1 MAVIVDVKE
10 TLDKFY
16 LSYSRYS
23 LYMGNSL
30 QNDIS
35 SDGLSLK
42 MTQWLSPI
50 LYKLGLTGDMWSLNR
65 IVRKMAH
72 VFEFAVLGGCL
83 YVALHQFNREYAGLK
98 VIFIGLVIAVMDECL
113 QLASIGRHA
122 SIRDVA
128 IDTAGVIIGV
138 AVVQVIL
145 SIYRRIRH
153 S

>member
-1 MAVIVDVKE
+1 MLKKHWISFALVVLVILFIWD
-10 TLDKFY
+10 
-16 LSYSRYS
+16 
-23 LYMGNSL
+23 NSL

-35 SDGLSLK
+35 SDGLSLTI
-42 MTQWLSPI
+42 TQWLSPI
-50 LYKLGLTGDMWSLNR
+50 LYKLGITGDMWSLNR
-65 IVRKMAH
+65 IVRKLVH

-98 VIFIGLVIAVMDECL
+98 VIAIGLVIAILDECL
-113 QLASIGRHA
+113 QLTSIGRHA

-153 S
+153 G

>member
-1 MAVIVDVKE
+1 MLKKHWISFTLVILVILFIWD
-10 TLDKFY
+10 
-16 LSYSRYS
+16 
-23 LYMGNSL
+23 NSL

-35 SDGLSLK
+35 SDGLSL
-42 MTQWLSPI
+42 MLTQWLSPI
-50 LYKLGLTGDMWSLNR
+50 LYKLGISGDMWSLNR

-98 VIFIGLVIAVMDECL
+98 VIAIGLVIAVMDECL
-113 QLASIGRHA
+113 QLISIGRNA

-138 AVVQVIL
+138 AIVQIIL
-145 SIYRRIRH
+145 SIYRRMRH

>member
-1 MAVIVDVKE
+1 MLKKHWISFALVVLVILFIWD
-10 TLDKFY
+10 
-16 LSYSRYS
+16 
-23 LYMGNSL
+23 NSL

-35 SDGLSLK
+35 SDGLSLTI
-42 MTQWLSPI
+42 TQWLSPI
-50 LYKLGLTGDMWSLNR
+50 LYKLGITGDMWSLNR
-65 IVRKMAH
+65 IVRKLAH

-98 VIFIGLVIAVMDECL
+98 VIAIGLVIAILDECL
-113 QLASIGRHA
+113 QLTSIGRHA

-138 AVVQVIL
+138 SVVQVIL

-153 S
+153 G

>member
-1 MAVIVDVKE
+1 MLKKHWISFALVVLVILFIWD
-10 TLDKFY
+10 
-16 LSYSRYS
+16 
-23 LYMGNSL
+23 NSL

-35 SDGLSLK
+35 SDGLSLTI
-42 MTQWLSPI
+42 TQWLSPI
-50 LYKLGLTGDMWSLNR
+50 LYKLGITGDMWSLNR
-65 IVRKMAH
+65 IVRKLAH

-98 VIFIGLVIAVMDECL
+98 VIAIGFVIAILDECL
-113 QLASIGRHA
+113 QLTSIGRHA

-153 S
+153 G

>member
-1 MAVIVDVKE
+1 MLKKHWISFTLVILVILFIWD
-10 TLDKFY
+10 
-16 LSYSRYS
+16 
-23 LYMGNSL
+23 NSL

-83 YVALHQFNREYAGLK
+83 YVA
-98 VIFIGLVIAVMDECL
+98 
-113 QLASIGRHA
+113 
-122 SIRDVA
+122 
-128 IDTAGVIIGV
+128 
-138 AVVQVIL
+138 
-145 SIYRRIRH
+145 
-153 S
+153 

>member
-1 MAVIVDVKE
+1 MLKKHWISFALVVLVILFIWD
-10 TLDKFY
+10 
-16 LSYSRYS
+16 
-23 LYMGNSL
+23 NSL

-35 SDGLSLK
+35 SDGLSLTI
-42 MTQWLSPI
+42 TQWLSPI
-50 LYKLGLTGDMWSLNR
+50 LYKLGIIGDMWSLNR
-65 IVRKMAH
+65 IVRKLAH

-98 VIFIGLVIAVMDECL
+98 VIAIGFVIAILDECL
-113 QLASIGRHA
+113 QLTSIGRHA

-153 S
+153 G

>member
-1 MAVIVDVKE
+1 MLKKHWISFALVVLFILFIWD
-10 TLDKFY
+10 
-16 LSYSRYS
+16 
-23 LYMGNSL
+23 NSL

-35 SDGLSLK
+35 SDGLSLTI
-42 MTQWLSPI
+42 TQWLSPI
-50 LYKLGLTGDMWSLNR
+50 LYKLGITGDMWSLNR
-65 IVRKMAH
+65 IVRKLAH

-98 VIFIGLVIAVMDECL
+98 VIAIGLVIAILDECL
-113 QLASIGRHA
+113 QLTSIGRHA

-153 S
+153 G

>member
-1 MAVIVDVKE
+1 MLKKHWISFTLVVLVILFIWD
-10 TLDKFY
+10 
-16 LSYSRYS
+16 
-23 LYMGNSL
+23 NSL

-50 LYKLGLTGDMWSLNR
+50 LYKLGR

-72 VFEFAVLGGCL
+72 VFKFAVLGGCL

>member
-1 MAVIVDVKE
+1 MIVDVKK
-10 TLDKFY
+10 TLDKLCF
-16 LSYSRYS
+16 S
-23 LYMGNSL
+23 SL

-35 SDGLSLK
+35 SDGLSLTI
-42 MTQWLSPI
+42 TQWLSPI
-50 LYKLGLTGDMWSLNR
+50 LYKLGITGDMWSLNR
-65 IVRKMAH
+65 IVRKLAH

-98 VIFIGLVIAVMDECL
+98 VIAIGLVIAILDECL
-113 QLASIGRHA
+113 QLTSIGRHA

-153 S
+153 G

>member
-1 MAVIVDVKE
+1 MLKKHWISFALVVLVILFIWD
-10 TLDKFY
+10 
-16 LSYSRYS
+16 
-23 LYMGNSL
+23 NSL
-30 QNDIS
+30 QKDIS
-35 SDGLSLK
+35 SDGLSLTI
-42 MTQWLSPI
+42 TQWLSPI
-50 LYKLGLTGDMWSLNR
+50 LYKLGITGDMWSLNR
-65 IVRKMAH
+65 IVRKLAH

-98 VIFIGLVIAVMDECL
+98 VIAIGLVIAILDECL
-113 QLASIGRHA
+113 QLTSIGRHA

-153 S
+153 G

>member
-1 MAVIVDVKE
+1 MLKKHWISFALVVLVILFIWD
-10 TLDKFY
+10 
-16 LSYSRYS
+16 
-23 LYMGNSL
+23 NSL

-35 SDGLSLK
+35 SDGLSLTI
-42 MTQWLSPI
+42 TQWLSPI
-50 LYKLGLTGDMWSLNR
+50 LYKLGITGDMWSLNR
-65 IVRKMAH
+65 IVRKLAH

-98 VIFIGLVIAVMDECL
+98 VIAIGLVIAILDECL
-113 QLASIGRHA
+113 QLTSIGRHA

-145 SIYRRIRH
+145 SIYRCIRH
-153 S
+153 G

>member
-1 MAVIVDVKE
+1 MLKKHWISFILVVLVILFIWD
-10 TLDKFY
+10 
-16 LSYSRYS
+16 
-23 LYMGNSL
+23 NSL

-35 SDGLSLK
+35 SDGLSLTI
-42 MTQWLSPI
+42 TQWLSPI
-50 LYKLGLTGDMWSLNR
+50 LYKLGITGDMWSLNR
-65 IVRKMAH
+65 IVRKLAH

-98 VIFIGLVIAVMDECL
+98 VIAIGLVIAILDECL
-113 QLASIGRHA
+113 QLTSIGRHA

-153 S
+153 G

>member
-1 MAVIVDVKE
+1 MLKKHWISFTLVILVILFIWD
-10 TLDKFY
+10 
-16 LSYSRYS
+16 
-23 LYMGNSL
+23 NSL

-35 SDGLSLK
+35 SDGLSL
-42 MTQWLSPI
+42 MLTQWLSPI
-50 LYKLGLTGDMWSLNR
+50 LYKLGISGDMWSLNR

-98 VIFIGLVIAVMDECL
+98 VIAIGLVIAVMDECL
-113 QLASIGRHA
+113 QLTSIGRNA

-138 AVVQVIL
+138 AIVQTIL
-145 SIYRRIRH
+145 SIYRRMRH
-153 S
+153 N

>member
-1 MAVIVDVKE
+1 MVLK
-10 TLDKFY
+10 
-16 LSYSRYS
+16 SHCP
-23 LYMGNSL
+23 
-30 QNDIS
+30 Q
-35 SDGLSLK
+35 DG
-42 MTQWLSPI
+42 
-50 LYKLGLTGDMWSLNR
+50 
-65 IVRKMAH
+65 AC

-138 AVVQVIL
+138 AVVQSYTVYL
-145 SIYRRIRH
+145 SKNPA
-153 S
+153 

>member
-1 MAVIVDVKE
+1 MLKKHWISFALVVLVILFIWD
-10 TLDKFY
+10 
-16 LSYSRYS
+16 
-23 LYMGNSL
+23 NSL

-35 SDGLSLK
+35 SDGLSLTI
-42 MTQWLSPI
+42 TQWLSPI
-50 LYKLGLTGDMWSLNR
+50 LYKLGITGDMWSLNR
-65 IVRKMAH
+65 IVRKLAH

-98 VIFIGLVIAVMDECL
+98 VIAIGLVIAILDECL
-113 QLASIGRHA
+113 QLTSIGRYA

-153 S
+153 G

>member
-1 MAVIVDVKE
+1 MLKKHWISFALVVLVILFIWD
-10 TLDKFY
+10 
-16 LSYSRYS
+16 
-23 LYMGNSL
+23 NSL

-35 SDGLSLK
+35 SDGLSLTI
-42 MTQWLSPI
+42 TQWLSPI
-50 LYKLGLTGDMWSLNR
+50 FYKLGITGDMWSLNR
-65 IVRKMAH
+65 IVRKLAH

-98 VIFIGLVIAVMDECL
+98 VIAIGLVIAILDECL
-113 QLASIGRHA
+113 QLTSIGRHA

-153 S
+153 G

>member
-1 MAVIVDVKE
+1 MLKKHWISFALVVLVILFIWD
-10 TLDKFY
+10 
-16 LSYSRYS
+16 
-23 LYMGNSL
+23 NSL

-35 SDGLSLK
+35 SYGLSLTI
-42 MTQWLSPI
+42 TQWLSPI
-50 LYKLGLTGDMWSLNR
+50 LYKLGITGDMWSLNR
-65 IVRKMAH
+65 IVRKLAH

-98 VIFIGLVIAVMDECL
+98 VIAIGLVIAILDECL
-113 QLASIGRHA
+113 QLTSIGRHA

-153 S
+153 G

>member
-1 MAVIVDVKE
+1 MLKKHWISFALVVLVIFFIWD
-10 TLDKFY
+10 
-16 LSYSRYS
+16 
-23 LYMGNSL
+23 NSL

-35 SDGLSLK
+35 SDGLSLTI
-42 MTQWLSPI
+42 TQWLSPI
-50 LYKLGLTGDMWSLNR
+50 LYKLGITGDMWSLNR
-65 IVRKMAH
+65 IVRKLAH

-98 VIFIGLVIAVMDECL
+98 VIAIGLVIAILDECL
-113 QLASIGRHA
+113 QLTSIGRHA

-138 AVVQVIL
+138 SVVQVIL

-153 S
+153 G

>member
-1 MAVIVDVKE
+1 MLKKHWISFALVVLVILFIWD
-10 TLDKFY
+10 
-16 LSYSRYS
+16 
-23 LYMGNSL
+23 NSL

-35 SDGLSLK
+35 SDGLSLAI
-42 MTQWLSPI
+42 TQWLSPI
-50 LYKLGLTGDMWSLNR
+50 LYKLGITGDMWSLNR
-65 IVRKMAH
+65 IVRKLAH

-98 VIFIGLVIAVMDECL
+98 VIAIGLVIAILDECL
-113 QLASIGRHA
+113 QLTSIGRHA

-153 S
+153 G

>member
-1 MAVIVDVKE
+1 MLKKHWISFALVVLVILFIWD
-10 TLDKFY
+10 
-16 LSYSRYS
+16 
-23 LYMGNSL
+23 NSL

-35 SDGLSLK
+35 SDGLSLTI
-42 MTQWLSPI
+42 TQWLSPI
-50 LYKLGLTGDMWSLNR
+50 LYKLGITGDMWSLNR
-65 IVRKMAH
+65 IVRKLAH

-98 VIFIGLVIAVMDECL
+98 VIAIGLVIAVMDECL
-113 QLASIGRHA
+113 QLTSIGRNA

-138 AVVQVIL
+138 AIVQVIL

>member
-1 MAVIVDVKE
+1 MLKKHWISFALVVLVILFIWD
-10 TLDKFY
+10 
-16 LSYSRYS
+16 
-23 LYMGNSL
+23 NSL

-35 SDGLSLK
+35 SDGLSLTI
-42 MTQWLSPI
+42 TQWLSPF
-50 LYKLGLTGDMWSLNR
+50 LYKLGITGDMWSLNR
-65 IVRKMAH
+65 IVRKLAH

-98 VIFIGLVIAVMDECL
+98 VIAIGLVIAILDECL
-113 QLASIGRHA
+113 QLTSIGRHA

-128 IDTAGVIIGV
+128 IDTAGVIRGV

-153 S
+153 G

>member
-1 MAVIVDVKE
+1 MLKKHWISFALVVLVILFIWD
-10 TLDKFY
+10 
-16 LSYSRYS
+16 
-23 LYMGNSL
+23 NSL

-35 SDGLSLK
+35 SDGLSLTI
-42 MTQWLSPI
+42 TQWLSPI
-50 LYKLGLTGDMWSLNR
+50 LYKLGITGDMWSLNR
-65 IVRKMAH
+65 IVRKLAH

-98 VIFIGLVIAVMDECL
+98 VIAIGLVIAILYECL
-113 QLASIGRHA
+113 QLTSIGRHA

-153 S
+153 G

>member
-1 MAVIVDVKE
+1 MLKKHWISFALVVLVILFIWD
-10 TLDKFY
+10 
-16 LSYSRYS
+16 
-23 LYMGNSL
+23 NSL
-30 QNDIS
+30 QSDIS
-35 SDGLSLK
+35 SDGLSLTI
-42 MTQWLSPI
+42 TQWLSPI
-50 LYKLGLTGDMWSLNR
+50 LYKLGITGDMWSLNR
-65 IVRKMAH
+65 IVRKLAH

-98 VIFIGLVIAVMDECL
+98 VIAIGLVIAILDECL
-113 QLASIGRHA
+113 QLTSIGRHA

-153 S
+153 G

>member
-1 MAVIVDVKE
+1 
-10 TLDKFY
+10 
-16 LSYSRYS
+16 
-23 LYMGNSL
+23 
-30 QNDIS
+30 
-35 SDGLSLK
+35 

-83 YVALHQFNREYAGLK
+83 YVALHQFNREYAGL
-98 VIFIGLVIAVMDECL
+98 
-113 QLASIGRHA
+113 
-122 SIRDVA
+122 
-128 IDTAGVIIGV
+128 TAGVIIGV

>member
-1 MAVIVDVKE
+1 MLKKHWISFALVVLVILFIWD
-10 TLDKFY
+10 
-16 LSYSRYS
+16 
-23 LYMGNSL
+23 NSL

-35 SDGLSLK
+35 SDGLSLTI
-42 MTQWLSPI
+42 TQWLSPI
-50 LYKLGLTGDMWSLNR
+50 LYKLGITGDMWSLNR
-65 IVRKMAH
+65 IVRKLAH

-98 VIFIGLVIAVMDECL
+98 VIAIGLVIAILDECL
-113 QLASIGRHA
+113 QLTSLGRHA

-145 SIYRRIRH
+145 SIYCRIRH
-153 S
+153 G

>member
-1 MAVIVDVKE
+1 MLKKHWISFALVVLVILFIWD
-10 TLDKFY
+10 
-16 LSYSRYS
+16 
-23 LYMGNSL
+23 NSL
-30 QNDIS
+30 QNAIS
-35 SDGLSLK
+35 SDGLSLTI
-42 MTQWLSPI
+42 TQWLSPI
-50 LYKLGLTGDMWSLNR
+50 LYKLGITGDMWSLNR
-65 IVRKMAH
+65 IVRKLAH

-98 VIFIGLVIAVMDECL
+98 VIAIGLVIAILDECL
-113 QLASIGRHA
+113 QLTSIGRHA

-153 S
+153 G

>member
-1 MAVIVDVKE
+1 MLKKHWISFALVVLVILFIWD
-10 TLDKFY
+10 
-16 LSYSRYS
+16 
-23 LYMGNSL
+23 NSL
-30 QNDIS
+30 QSDIS
-35 SDGLSLK
+35 SDGLSLTI
-42 MTQWLSPI
+42 TQWLSPI
-50 LYKLGLTGDMWSLNR
+50 LYKLGITGDMWSLNR
-65 IVRKMAH
+65 IVRKLAH

-98 VIFIGLVIAVMDECL
+98 VIAIGFVIAILDECL
-113 QLASIGRHA
+113 QLTSIGRHA

-153 S
+153 G

>member
-1 MAVIVDVKE
+1 MLKKHWISFILVVLVILFIWD
-10 TLDKFY
+10 
-16 LSYSRYS
+16 
-23 LYMGNSL
+23 NSL

-98 VIFIGLVIAVMDECL
+98 VIFIGLV
-113 QLASIGRHA
+113 H
-122 SIRDVA
+122 
-128 IDTAGVIIGV
+128 
-138 AVVQVIL
+138 
-145 SIYRRIRH
+145 
-153 S
+153 

>member
-1 MAVIVDVKE
+1 MLKKHWISFALVVLVILFIWD
-10 TLDKFY
+10 
-16 LSYSRYS
+16 
-23 LYMGNSL
+23 NSL

-35 SDGLSLK
+35 SDGLSLTI
-42 MTQWLSPI
+42 TQWLSPI
-50 LYKLGLTGDMWSLNR
+50 LYKLGITGDMWSLNR
-65 IVRKMAH
+65 IVRKLAH

-83 YVALHQFNREYAGLK
+83 YVALHQFNREYGGLK
-98 VIFIGLVIAVMDECL
+98 VIAIGLVIAILDECL
-113 QLASIGRHA
+113 QLTSIGRHA

-153 S
+153 G

>member
-1 MAVIVDVKE
+1 MLKKHWISFTLVILVILFIWD
-10 TLDKFY
+10 
-16 LSYSRYS
+16 
-23 LYMGNSL
+23 NSL

-65 IVRKMAH
+65 IVRKIAH

>member
-1 MAVIVDVKE
+1 MLKKHWISFALVVLVILFIWD
-10 TLDKFY
+10 
-16 LSYSRYS
+16 
-23 LYMGNSL
+23 NSL

-35 SDGLSLK
+35 SDGLSLTI
-42 MTQWLSPI
+42 TQWLSPI
-50 LYKLGLTGDMWSLNR
+50 LYKLGITGDMWSLNQ
-65 IVRKMAH
+65 IVRKLAH

-98 VIFIGLVIAVMDECL
+98 VIAIGFVIAILDECL
-113 QLASIGRHA
+113 QLTSIGRHA

-153 S
+153 G

>member
-1 MAVIVDVKE
+1 M
-10 TLDKFY
+10 
-16 LSYSRYS
+16 
-23 LYMGNSL
+23 
-30 QNDIS
+30 
-35 SDGLSLK
+35 
-42 MTQWLSPI
+42 
-50 LYKLGLTGDMWSLNR
+50 
-65 IVRKMAH
+65 
-72 VFEFAVLGGCL
+72 
-83 YVALHQFNREYAGLK
+83 
-98 VIFIGLVIAVMDECL
+98 IFIGLVIAVMDECW

>member
-1 MAVIVDVKE
+1 MLKKHWISFILVVLVILFIWD
-10 TLDKFY
+10 
-16 LSYSRYS
+16 
-23 LYMGNSL
+23 NSL

-98 VIFIGLVIAVMDECL
+98 VIFIGLEMC
-113 QLASIGRHA
+113 
-122 SIRDVA
+122 IRDR
-128 IDTAGVIIGV
+128 
-138 AVVQVIL
+138 
-145 SIYRRIRH
+145 Y
-153 S
+153 

>member
-1 MAVIVDVKE
+1 MLKKHWISFILVVLVYPFIWD
-10 TLDKFY
+10 
-16 LSYSRYS
+16 
-23 LYMGNSL
+23 NSL

-98 VIFIGLVIAVMDECL
+98 VIF
-113 QLASIGRHA
+113 
-122 SIRDVA
+122 
-128 IDTAGVIIGV
+128 
-138 AVVQVIL
+138 
-145 SIYRRIRH
+145 YRISYCRYG
-153 S
+153 

>member
-1 MAVIVDVKE
+1 MLKKHWISFALVVLVILFIWD
-10 TLDKFY
+10 
-16 LSYSRYS
+16 
-23 LYMGNSL
+23 NSL

-35 SDGLSLK
+35 SDGLSLTI
-42 MTQWLSPI
+42 TQWLSPI
-50 LYKLGLTGDMWSLNR
+50 LDKLGITGDMWSLNR
-65 IVRKMAH
+65 IVRKLAH

-98 VIFIGLVIAVMDECL
+98 VIAIGLVIAILDECL
-113 QLASIGRHA
+113 QLTSIGRHA

-145 SIYRRIRH
+145 SIYRCIRH
-153 S
+153 G